1 MGENWTQW
9 HTLKEMTPEERAAHD
24 EAVKAKD
31 IVPAPKKR
39 GVSTYVD
46 FGTRDRKPLNGCT
59 QRQSDILRH
68 VNAFRYS
75 GYTLREGFED
85 AARKFDIAPITAEN
99 TWYHNPEGQKM
110 AEKEHL
116 EKVLAKYHMNLVRVT
131 DMLSDAAP
139 LAVETLTKAMKS
151 TKASQNVKTSAA
163 RDIIKLSKIAE
174 APAPTKQVNPTLES
188 LRLVRDITA
197 IKEGNSH
204 LVDIEDAEIV
214 EEDEAG
220 AD

>member
-1 MGENWTQW
+1 MADAERWTQW
-9 HTLKEMTPEERAAHD
+9 HALKEMTPEERAAHD
-24 EAVKAKD
+24 EAEKSTD
-31 IVPAPKKR
+31 IVPKHR
-39 GVSTYVD
+39 GPNSYVD
-46 FGTRDRKPLNGCT
+46 FGTRNRKPLNGCT

-85 AARKFDIAPITAEN
+85 AARKFDIQPITVEN
-99 TWYHNPEGQKM
+99 TWYHNPEGQRM

-116 EKVLAKYHMNLVRVT
+116 ERTLAKYHMNLVRVT

-139 LAVETLTKAMKS
+139 LAVETLVSVMKS
-151 TKASQNVKTSAA
+151 RKATPNIKAAAA
-163 RDIIKLSKIAE
+163 RDIIKLSKIE
-174 APAPTKQVNPTLES
+174 AAPPREKQTDPTLES

-204 LVDIEDAEIV
+204 LVDIEDAEII
-214 EEDEAG
+214 EENES

>member
-1 MGENWTQW
+1 VTEAGKWDNFNA
-9 HTLKEMTPEERAAHD
+9 LKYADQEQQEAHK
-24 EAVKAKD
+24 EVAKAKD
-31 IVPAPKKR
+31 IVPKHR
-39 GVSTYVD
+39 GPNSYVD
-46 FGTRDRKPLNGCT
+46 FGSRDRKPLNGCT

-85 AARKFDIAPITAEN
+85 AARKFDIEPITAEN
-99 TWYHNPEGQKM
+99 TWYHNPEGQEM

-131 DMLSDAAP
+131 NMLSDAAP
-139 LAVETLTKAMKS
+139 LAVETLTKVMKS
-151 TKASQNVKTSAA
+151 TKASPNVKASAA
-163 RDIIKLSKIAE
+163 KDIIKLSKIAD
-174 APAPTKQVNPTLES
+174 APPPDRQVNPALES
-188 LRLVRDITA
+188 LRLVRDITEA
-197 IKEGNSH
+197 KEGNSH

-214 EEDEAG
+214 EEDES

>member
-1 MGENWTQW
+1 MADAERWTRW
-9 HTLKEMTPEERAAHD
+9 HALKEMTPEERAAHD
-24 EAVKAKD
+24 EAEKSTD
-31 IVPAPKKR
+31 IVPKHR
-39 GVSTYVD
+39 GPNSYVD
-46 FGTRDRKPLNGCT
+46 FGTRNRKPLNGCT

-85 AARKFDIAPITAEN
+85 AARKFDIQPITVEN
-99 TWYHNPEGQKM
+99 TWYHNPEGQRM

-116 EKVLAKYHMNLVRVT
+116 ERTLAKYHMNLVRVT

-139 LAVETLTKAMKS
+139 LAVETLVSVMKS
-151 TKASQNVKTSAA
+151 RKATPNIKAAAA
-163 RDIIKLSKIAE
+163 RDIIKLSKIE
-174 APAPTKQVNPTLES
+174 AAPPREKQTDPTLES

-204 LVDIEDAEIV
+204 LVDIEDAEII
-214 EEDEAG
+214 EENES